1 MEGDSHFGD
10 LLTRVRA
17 RDEAAAV
24 ELVRLYEPE
33 VRRIARVRLGT
44 AGLRQLLDSADIC
57 QSVLA
62 NFFVRA
68 AAGQFDLKNPGQL
81 LKLLTTMAC
90 NKVRDQARR
99 RNAQRRG
106 AGRRP
111 AGGDALAAVAD
122 PAAGPGRQAAAR
134 EMLEVVLGRMTG
146 EERFLAEQR
155 ALGRDWAELA
165 DELGVGAE
173 ALRKRLARAV
183 DRAAREA
190 GFDEVAHV

>member
-1 MEGDSHFGD
+1 MEEDRRFGD
-10 LLTRVRA
+10 LLKRVRA
-17 RDEAAAV
+17 RDEAAAA

-44 AGLRQLLDSADIC
+44 AGLRQLLDSTDIC

-68 AAGQFDLKNPGQL
+68 AAGQFDLDNPRQL
-81 LKLLTTMAC
+81 LKLLATMAC

-99 RNAQRRG
+99 RNAARRG
-106 AGRRP
+106 DGRAA
-111 AGGDALAAVAD
+111 AGGEALAAVAD
-122 PAAGPGRQAAAR
+122 PRAGPVRQLAAR
-134 EMLEVVLGRMTG
+134 EMVEAVLGRMTP

-165 DELGVGAE
+165 RELGVGAE

-190 GFDEVAHV
+190 GLDEAANG